1 MTPQLYITVY
11 KEQFASPARV
21 KRAELRPTSA
31 HRRNNPQP
39 RPDFL
44 FPRSLQP
51 SYRAANTQPHPSLPE
66 LSGRPLFPP
75 IRQLSFHS
83 PVTTSPG
90 NCLNAVCLGGPQHMP
105 PVNSAAEL
113 DLPSG
118 DRVQKLQ
125 LTEPDAALKNPQ
137 RRIDYQGN
145 VNPPSTARSCYS
157 CFHVVK
163 PYQAGHYIIHPE
175 FVSECFS

>member
-113 DLPSG
+113 DLPSV
-118 DRVQKLQ
+118 RVDKADTQQHACIRLYETFSKLFRTTLQ
-125 LTEPDAALKNPQ
+125 DAQRLSIHLTIE
-137 RRIDYQGN
+137 N
-145 VNPPSTARSCYS
+145 V
-157 CFHVVK
+157 
-163 PYQAGHYIIHPE
+163 QAW
-175 FVSECFS
+175 